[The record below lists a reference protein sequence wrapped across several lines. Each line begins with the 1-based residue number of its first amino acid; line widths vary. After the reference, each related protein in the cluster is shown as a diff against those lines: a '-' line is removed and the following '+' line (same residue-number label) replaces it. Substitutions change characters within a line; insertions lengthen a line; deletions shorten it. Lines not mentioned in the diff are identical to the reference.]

1 MHKIARW
8 DGGAWH
14 AVGDIVA
21 DIGGTITILD
31 LYVQSENE
39 IYVTTSCTG
48 ASRGILLIKW
58 DGTTWNILHAGTF
71 ASGNTP
77 LANSIIKDIDDTYVY
92 CGTEEVDASSLA
104 SYGKVWRWNGSAY
117 TQLGEIF
124 DFDNQVLVGDVKRV
138 KLDQDRNIWAGGQFQ
153 KVGSLYLDS
162 PLALWNGSIWVPS
175 ALAVNTT
182 DGFREIFIRQNGDIY
197 VGVNAVLND
206 VSAAAI
212 TSVYNISTIDIS
224 PIISIAGTG
233 KILRLENQTTGQK
246 IYLNYTLQ
254 ENEILTIDFRR
265 GRGNEIVTSNYRGNV
280 PNAILPNSD
289 DFFLA
294 AGKLGEP
301 KENRIA
307 CLIIDEVEPVVQ
319 LRYTPAH
326 WSIDAGAL

>member
-1 MHKIARW
+1 
-8 DGGAWH
+8 
-14 AVGDIVA
+14 
-21 DIGGTITILD
+21 
-31 LYVQSENE
+31 
-39 IYVTTSCTG
+39 
-48 ASRGILLIKW
+48 
-58 DGTTWNILHAGTF
+58 
-71 ASGNTP
+71 
-77 LANSIIKDIDDTYVY
+77 
-92 CGTEEVDASSLA
+92 
-104 SYGKVWRWNGSAY
+104 
-117 TQLGEIF
+117 
-124 DFDNQVLVGDVKRV
+124 
-138 KLDQDRNIWAGGQFQ
+138 
-153 KVGSLYLDS
+153 
-162 PLALWNGSIWVPS
+162 
-175 ALAVNTT
+175 LAVNTT